1 MSEKKR
7 GFLGRLFGG
16 KSKPEDEAAPAAEDA
31 AQKATSAEPQE
42 DDPALDVE
50 MDVRPVAALNEPF
63 QPIAMDVSP
72 GIVPELSPMKP
83 AVEPEDILPT
93 DTGPDVEPEQAETPE
108 PEAPRPEEPESQE
121 PATPEPATPEPAT
134 QAPETQAPETQAPEP
149 QVPEIHTPET
159 ISAPEPVVEPAPA
172 EAPVAAPVPA
182 APVAPVAEEPKLSWF
197 QRLKNGL
204 SRSSASLTEGISS
217 IFTKRKLDASMLEE
231 LEDILI
237 QADLGVDTA
246 MAITDRLSDGRYNK
260 EISPE
265 EVRAI
270 LSEEVEKVLVPVAK
284 PLDLDTGKKPHVVL
298 MVGVNG
304 TGKTTTIGKLSQK
317 LRSEGKTVMLAAGD
331 TFRAA
336 AVEQLKIWG
345 ERTGAEVIARDT
357 GADAAGLAYDAMKE
371 AQAKGVDV
379 LLVDTAGRLQNKAEL
394 MDELEKVIRVIKKH
408 DPDAPHT
415 VLLTLDATTG
425 QNALNQVE
433 IFGKV
438 AGVTGLVMTKLDGT
452 ARGGILVAIAAKHAM
467 PVHFIGVGEGVADL
481 EPFSAK
487 DFASAIAGMA

>member
-16 KSKPEDEAAPAAEDA
+16 KEEQTPEGAALENTDTAAGQEAESVAEALIEAAEPNIDVPPVS
-31 AQKATSAEPQE
+31 TPAEPLGF
-42 DDPALDVE
+42 DA
-50 MDVRPVAALNEPF
+50 EP
-63 QPIAMDVSP
+63 
-72 GIVPELSPMKP
+72 
-83 AVEPEDILPT
+83 DILPELA
-93 DTGPDVEPEQAETPE
+93 DP
-108 PEAPRPEEPESQE
+108 APPVDIPPTEEPDK
-121 PATPEPATPEPAT
+121 
-134 QAPETQAPETQAPEP
+134 
-149 QVPEIHTPET
+149 
-159 ISAPEPVVEPAPA
+159 
-172 EAPVAAPVPA
+172 
-182 APVAPVAEEPKLSWF
+182 PKVSWF
-197 QRLKNGL
+197 QKLKSGL
-204 SRSSASLTEGISS
+204 SRSSSALTDGISS

-246 MAITDRLSDGRYNK
+246 MAITDRLSDGRYDK
-260 EISPE
+260 EIEPE

-270 LSEEVEKVLVPVAK
+270 LSEEVEKVLLPVAV
-284 PLDLDTGKKPHVVL
+284 PLDLETGKKPHVVL

-317 LRSEGKTVMLAAGD
+317 LSAEGKSVMLAAGD

-345 ERTGAEVIARDT
+345 HRTGAEVIARDT
-357 GADAAGLAYDAMKE
+357 GADAAGLAFDAMAAAKE
-371 AQAKGVDV
+371 KAVDV
-379 LLVDTAGRLQNKAEL
+379 LLIDTAGRLQNKAEL

-408 DPDAPHT
+408 DPEAPHT

-452 ARGGILVAIAAKHAM
+452 ARGGILVAIAAKHGM
-467 PVHFIGVGEGVADL
+467 PVHFIGVGEGVDDL
-481 EPFSAK
+481 EPFSAR
-487 DFASAIAGMA
+487 DFANAIAGMA